1 MDTTRIARRTNGGE
15 SPTDDVSE
23 RRHERYPERMPKSRM
38 ARRSAWI
45 GIALVVAGAVVMALP
60 PARAL
65 ARAGAGR
72 VQSMVFLHQWARD
85 YDRLVAD
92 SLTRGAT
99 FDHHADSVGNAIA
112 PSPPRLAL
120 ALSAERWAAEPIR
133 YDPAY
138 IPLSYPGGDV
148 PLDTGV
154 CTDLVIRAYR
164 DVDVDLQAL
173 VHRDMLVDFGE
184 YPQLWGLD
192 RPDASIDQ
200 RRVPN
205 LMVYFARHGRVLPIS
220 ALADDYRPGDVVAWN
235 LGLGMTH
242 IGIVSTRRDPSSGRP
257 LVAHH
262 VGGHPAVDDVLFR
275 WPIIGRF
282 ALGEGVP
289 DA

>member
-1 MDTTRIARRTNGGE
+1 MDTTRITRRTNGGE
-15 SPTDDVSE
+15 SPTGDVSE
-23 RRHERYPERMPKSRM
+23 RRHERYPERMLKSRM
-38 ARRSAWI
+38 TRRIAWL
-45 GIALVVAGAVVMALP
+45 GLTLVVAGAVVMAVP

-72 VQSMVFLHQWARD
+72 VQSMVFLQRWDRD

-92 SLTRGAT
+92 SATRSAT
-99 FDHHADSVGNAIA
+99 SDHHEESVANANA
-112 PSPPRLAL
+112 PSPQRLAL

-133 YDPAY
+133 YDSAY
-138 IPLSYPGGDV
+138 VPLTYPGGDV

-173 VHRDMLVDFGE
+173 VHRDMLIDFGE

-192 RPDASIDQ
+192 GPDASIDQ

-205 LMVYFARHGRVLPIS
+205 LMVYFARNGRVLPIS
-220 ALADDYRPGDVVAWN
+220 ALADDYRPGDVVAWK